1 MRSRALVLL
10 LPALCLAGF
19 SSLKILPGVREAG
32 MGNTGVASGEGPQ
45 AMVWNPASS
54 VLTQAFQLRVSYA
67 KWLLDTH
74 HSSLFLVRNLGFMRL
89 GVGAV
94 AFSAGQF
101 EHRDEVPFE
110 EPLGYFTPVDMTAHL
125 NLARSF
131 GDVVSLG
138 ITGRYYYSKI
148 LEHQATSIGLDAG
161 IRVVPLEGLVLGVSV
176 ADLSRNPSYYRETFR
191 LPFRAR
197 AGACYELCLGGEFGL
212 QFAGEGSYFILSE
225 RFTAQGGIELDWSE
239 TVFLRTGYE
248 WLDTRARFGL
258 GLGLALGRFSFDY
271 ALTPLNDNLGLAHRV
286 SVGLGR

>member
-1 MRSRALVLL
+1 
-10 LPALCLAGF
+10 
-19 SSLKILPGVREAG
+19 

-54 VLTQAFQLRVSYA
+54 ILTEGFQLRVSYA

-74 HSSLFLVRNLGFMRL
+74 HSSLFLVRNLGFVRL

-94 AFSAGQF
+94 AFSAGRF
-101 EHRDEVPFE
+101 EHRAEVPLE

-125 NLARSF
+125 NVARSF
-131 GDVVSLG
+131 GGVVSLG
-138 ITGRYYYSKI
+138 VSGRYYYSKI
-148 LEHQATSIGLDAG
+148 LEHQANSIGLDAG
-161 IRVVPLEGLVLGVSV
+161 MRLVPLRGLVLGVSV
-176 ADLSRNPSYYRETFR
+176 ADFSRNPAYHRETFR
-191 LPFRAR
+191 MPFRAR
-197 AGACYELCLGGEFGL
+197 AGASYELRLGGEFGL

-225 RFTAQGGIELDWSE
+225 RFTGQGGIELGWAE
-239 TVFLRTGYE
+239 TLFLRTGYE
-248 WLDTRARFGL
+248 WLHTRSRFGF

>member
-1 MRSRALVLL
+1 
-10 LPALCLAGF
+10 
-19 SSLKILPGVREAG
+19 

-54 VLTQAFQLRVSYA
+54 VLTDGFQLRVSYA

-89 GVGAV
+89 GIGAV

-101 EHRDEVPFE
+101 EYRAEVPVE
-110 EPLGYFTPVDMTAHL
+110 EPLGYFTPVDVTAHL

-131 GDVVSLG
+131 GDIVSLG
-138 ITGRYYYSKI
+138 ISGRYYYSKI
-148 LEHQATSIGLDAG
+148 LEHQASSIGLDAG
-161 IRVVPLEGLVLGVSV
+161 LRLVPLDGLAFGVSV
-176 ADLSRNPSYYRETFR
+176 ADFGRNPSYYRETFR
-191 LPFRAR
+191 MPFRAR
-197 AGACYELCLGGEFGL
+197 AGASYELCLGGDLGL
-212 QFAGEGSYFILSE
+212 QCAGEGSYFILSQSY
-225 RFTAQGGIELDWSE
+225 TAQAGIELGWAE

-248 WLDTRARFGL
+248 WHQTYGRLGFGL
-258 GLGLALGRFSFDY
+258 GLAFGRFSFDY